1 MFDPEEF
8 LKRPPQEILDTLK
21 ALSLTRDELVVL
33 ARHLEIEPKTSSTK
47 PEIRRLIL
55 PVLVTK
61 NIVGEESD
69 EKTEE
74 KEDTET
80 STMMVKTRKYDQEF
94 ELEKLKLQM
103 ELEKMR
109 LEREEKEE
117 ERQERER
124 ERQEKER
131 ERQEKE
137 RERERQEKERE
148 RERQEKERERERQER
163 ERERERQ
170 EKERERERQERER
183 ESARQIQEREKERQF
198 ELEKLKLQQLNHPIG
213 QSFDVMKNFQAV
225 PSFQEDDVDM
235 FFLHFEKLATNLN
248 WPKDHWTILLQKAF
262 VGKAREIFA
271 QLSVEQSQKYE
282 YVKDVVLR
290 GYQLNPEAYRQK
302 FRNCQRDINQTFVE
316 FARVKE
322 QLFDRWCHSKKV
334 NMDFEKLRQLILIE
348 EFKRRIPFH
357 MKTFIDEKQVENLQ
371 QAADLAD
378 EYFLT
383 HGNFNR
389 QRNQSSD
396 KQYTAN
402 PSSGSDSFQQPV
414 NSTQSMKSNSET
426 SAPFCNYCKRR
437 GHLRSECFYLIGNQP
452 STHDVQ
458 QPSPSG
464 HIVPMQLVS
473 DPHSAAIIPC
483 ETGLATSNSDRI
495 MEMFEPF
502 IQNGFVSLSDDFSDA
517 KPIRILRD
525 TGSAQSILLQSTLPL
540 SDSTYSG
547 DNVLLKGVD
556 TSLGS
561 YPSAPLHQVYISSS
575 HVNGP
580 VTVGITSSLPIDGID
595 FLLGNDLAGGKVVAN
610 SLVTDMP
617 CNCQQLDPVPNLDHA
632 GVVTRASKEQESI
645 TDTLVWESTDEETS
659 QEDVSER
666 PESPR
671 LAKKNATKQKSQGA
685 GNDHEVESKKLSRRK
700 STEKG
705 TYTETMSKRKKERH
719 KHLEENQ
726 RQHEEKHQKEE
737 EERRKRAVAKPA
749 KEKKESEDE
758 DEEEVKSKNKHKAKT
773 EQEPKKTATSNN
785 NPRRKK
791 TKKKKT
797 NSQRHRR

>member
-8 LKRPPQEILDTLK
+8 LKRPPKEILDTLK
-21 ALSLTRDELVVL
+21 VLSLTRDELVVL

-47 PEIRRLIL
+47 PEICQLIL

-69 EKTEE
+69 ENTEE

-103 ELEKMR
+103 ELDKMR
-109 LEREEKEE
+109 LEREEKEK
-117 ERQERER
+117 ERQER
-124 ERQEKER
+124 ER

-148 RERQEKERERERQER
+148 RERQEKEREREIQER
-163 ERERERQ
+163 G
-170 EKERERERQERER
+170 R

-213 QSFDVMKNFQAV
+213 QSFDVIKNFQAV

-334 NMDFEKLRQLILIE
+334 NMDFEKLRQFILVE

-383 HGNFNR
+383 HGNFNQ

-483 ETGLATSNSDRI
+483 ETGLTTSNSDRI
-495 MEMFEPF
+495 MEMFESF
-502 IQNGFVSLSDDFSDA
+502 IQNGFVSLSDDFLDA

-617 CNCQQLDPVPNLDHA
+617 CNCQQLDPVPNLDPA

-671 LAKKNATKQKSQGA
+671 LAKKKATKQKSQGA

-773 EQEPKKTATSNN
+773 EPEPKKTATSNN

-791 TKKKKT
+791 TKKKR

>member
-47 PEIRRLIL
+47 PEIRQLIL

-109 LEREEKEE
+109 LETQRQEKES
-117 ERQERER
+117 ERQEKER
-124 ERQEKER
+124 EIERQEKEKER

-137 RERERQEKERE
+137 RERERQETERE
-148 RERQEKERERERQER
+148 RERQEKERERER
-163 ERERERQ
+163 ERQ
-170 EKERERERQERER
+170 ERERER

-198 ELEKLKLQQLNHPIG
+198 ELEKLKLQQSNHPVG
-213 QSFDVMKNFQAV
+213 QSFDVIKNFQAV

-302 FRNCQRDINQTFVE
+302 FRNCQRDISQTFVE

-334 NMDFEKLRQLILIE
+334 NKDFEKLRQLILIE

-383 HGNFNR
+383 HGNFNQ

-437 GHLRSECFYLIGNQP
+437 GHLRSECFYLRGNQP

-617 CNCQQLDPVPNLDHA
+617 CNCQQLDPVPNLDPA

-671 LAKKNATKQKSQGA
+671 LAKKKATKQKSQGA

-773 EQEPKKTATSNN
+773 EPEPKKTATSNN

-791 TKKKKT
+791 TKKKKR

>member
-1 MFDPEEF
+1 M
-8 LKRPPQEILDTLK
+8 
-21 ALSLTRDELVVL
+21 
-33 ARHLEIEPKTSSTK
+33 
-47 PEIRRLIL
+47 
-55 PVLVTK
+55 
-61 NIVGEESD
+61 
-69 EKTEE
+69 
-74 KEDTET
+74 
-80 STMMVKTRKYDQEF
+80 
-94 ELEKLKLQM
+94 
-103 ELEKMR
+103 
-109 LEREEKEE
+109 
-117 ERQERER
+117 
-124 ERQEKER
+124 
-131 ERQEKE
+131 
-137 RERERQEKERE
+137 
-148 RERQEKERERERQER
+148 
-163 ERERERQ
+163 
-170 EKERERERQERER
+170 
-183 ESARQIQEREKERQF
+183 
-198 ELEKLKLQQLNHPIG
+198 EKLKLQQSNHPIG
-213 QSFDVMKNFQAV
+213 QSYDVIKNFQAV

-302 FRNCQRDINQTFVE
+302 FRNCQRDISQTFVE

-322 QLFDRWCHSKKV
+322 KLFDRWCHSKKV
-334 NMDFEKLRQLILIE
+334 NKDFEKLRQLILIE

-357 MKTFIDEKQVENLQ
+357 MKTFVDEKQVENLQ

-383 HGNFNR
+383 HGNFNQ

-402 PSSGSDSFQQPV
+402 PISGSDLFQQPV

-426 SAPFCNYCKRR
+426 SVPFCNYCKRR
-437 GHLRSECFYLIGNQP
+437 GHLKSECFYLIGNQP
-452 STHDVQ
+452 STYDVQ

-473 DPHSAAIIPC
+473 DPHSAAIILC

-502 IQNGFVSLSDDFSDA
+502 IQNGFVSLSDDFSEA

-556 TSLGS
+556 ISLGS

-617 CNCQQLDPVPNLDHA
+617 CNCQQLDPVPNLDPA
-632 GVVTRASKEQESI
+632 CVVTRATKEQESI

-671 LAKKNATKQKSQGA
+671 LAKKKATKQKSQGA

-705 TYTETMSKRKKERH
+705 TYTENMSKKKKECH

-758 DEEEVKSKNKHKAKT
+758 DEEETKSKNKHKAKK
-773 EQEPKKTATSNN
+773 ELEPKKTANLKQQ
-785 NPRRKK
+785 PAGRKK
-791 TKKKKT
+791 TKKKKR
-797 NSQRHRR
+797 NGQRHRR